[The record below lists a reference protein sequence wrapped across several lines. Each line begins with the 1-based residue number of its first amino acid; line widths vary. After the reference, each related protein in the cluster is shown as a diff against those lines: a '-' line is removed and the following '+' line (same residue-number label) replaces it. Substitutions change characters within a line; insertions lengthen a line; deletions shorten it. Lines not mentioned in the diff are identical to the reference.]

1 MNALFRRSA
10 SIAPSASRQTL
21 AALLRLIPSEPF
33 TSSSI
38 CAPDRFH
45 GSTGTNKGGAC
56 EIRSRD
62 FHFGT
67 KSLEFRASDVAR
79 AGYAVEESFYDE
91 EKVSSS
97 SKKGGDEGLEI
108 AKLGISQ
115 TIVSHLEKR
124 GISKL
129 FPIQVMIYSLLAFEL
144 LLKVDSLIK

>member
-1 MNALFRRSA
+1 
-10 SIAPSASRQTL
+10 
-21 AALLRLIPSEPF
+21 
-33 TSSSI
+33 
-38 CAPDRFH
+38 
-45 GSTGTNKGGAC
+45 
-56 EIRSRD
+56 
-62 FHFGT
+62 
-67 KSLEFRASDVAR
+67 LEFRASDVAR
-79 AGYAVEESFYDE
+79 AAYAVEESFYE
-91 EKVSSS
+91 GENASFG